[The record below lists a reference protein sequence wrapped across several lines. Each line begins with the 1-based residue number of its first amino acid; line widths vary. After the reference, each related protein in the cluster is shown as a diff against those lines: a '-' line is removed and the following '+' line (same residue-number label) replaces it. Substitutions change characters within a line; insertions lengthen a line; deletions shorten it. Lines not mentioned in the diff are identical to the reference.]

1 MMPTRLLLL
10 AGEFPPF
17 TGGIAHAAAQ
27 LATALSQNGIAVTV
41 IAPRYPDRDSAFN
54 YRQPYRL
61 IRLPLMRLRYL
72 RMTPM
77 IPIIIAVAMKDCPD
91 WVVAMRA
98 TREGIPALVIKKAL
112 GVPFITFAHA
122 LEFLRFAPNSLAW
135 RICRWIYDQADGIAA
150 ISSSTKAALLQR
162 GLSPSKV
169 QIVHWGVDTATN
181 QLTSPDSDRALDG
194 ISTLLTVGRL
204 VPRKGVDK
212 VIESLPFVLKRHP
225 NVRYYVVGDGPD
237 RQRLQQLAYQVG
249 VADHVV
255 FTGRVPD
262 VRPYLRSCNIF
273 VMPTREERQGDIEGF
288 GLVYLEAA
296 IMGKPVIASPVGGAV
311 DAVVNEKTGLFVNPL
326 DPQEIASAVCRL
338 LDSPELARQMGEAG
352 RQRVLR
358 EFTWEHTVKR
368 LLALMSEARA

>member
-27 LATALSQNGIAVTV
+27 LATALSQHGIAVTV

-122 LEFLRFAPNSLAW
+122 LEFFTVCSEFISLAYLSLDL
-135 RICRWIYDQADGIAA
+135 RPSRWDRCHQLVNQGSVTAA
-150 ISSSTKAALLQR
+150 WAFAL
-162 GLSPSKV
+162 
-169 QIVHWGVDTATN
+169 
-181 QLTSPDSDRALDG
+181 
-194 ISTLLTVGRL
+194 
-204 VPRKGVDK
+204 
-212 VIESLPFVLKRHP
+212 
-225 NVRYYVVGDGPD
+225 
-237 RQRLQQLAYQVG
+237 
-249 VADHVV
+249 
-255 FTGRVPD
+255 
-262 VRPYLRSCNIF
+262 
-273 VMPTREERQGDIEGF
+273 
-288 GLVYLEAA
+288 
-296 IMGKPVIASPVGGAV
+296 
-311 DAVVNEKTGLFVNPL
+311 
-326 DPQEIASAVCRL
+326 
-338 LDSPELARQMGEAG
+338 
-352 RQRVLR
+352 
-358 EFTWEHTVKR
+358 
-368 LLALMSEARA
+368 